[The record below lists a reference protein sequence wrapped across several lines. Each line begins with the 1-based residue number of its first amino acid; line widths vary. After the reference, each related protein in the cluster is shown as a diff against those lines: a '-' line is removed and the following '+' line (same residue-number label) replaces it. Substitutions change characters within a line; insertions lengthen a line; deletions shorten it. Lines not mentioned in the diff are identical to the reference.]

1 MRKLAMLAAACTVVL
16 SAPSTLD
23 GSEPLTL
30 QVSPAMAPAPAFVSV
45 RAHIESN
52 DDNRMLEIVAK
63 SDDFYRSSLVT
74 LDGGKAPRLAVFD
87 FPSLPAGLYEIS
99 GTLSGSSGKRASVS
113 RLVRVVWSAGAGR

>member
-1 MRKLAMLAAACTVVL
+1 MRKLAMLAAACAVVL

-63 SDDFYRSSLVT
+63 SDDFYRSSVME
-74 LDGGKAPRLAVFD
+74 LDGDRAPRTTVFEFRSVPVGTYHVRAELVGSD
-87 FPSLPAGLYEIS
+87 GQEIAYAQS
-99 GTLSGSSGKRASVS
+99 QVN
-113 RLVRVVWSAGAGR
+113 VVGGNGY